1 MRVFK
6 SRAFDRFVSQAGIDD
21 AGLLEA
27 VSRAERGLI
36 DADLGGGV
44 IKQRIA
50 RPGEGRSG
58 GIRAIVLFK
67 AASRAFCVHGFQ
79 KSDISNISP
88 SELKAFKRLAAIELR
103 RTDVELEAALKSG
116 IYIEV
121 KEAVLGEDL

>member
-6 SRAFDRFVSQAGIDD
+6 SRAFERFASQSGIDD
-21 AGLLEA
+21 AALLDA
-27 VSRAERGLI
+27 VSRAERGSI

-58 GIRAIVLFK
+58 GIRAIILFR
-67 AASRAFCVHGFQ
+67 AANRAFCVHGFQ
-79 KSDISNISP
+79 KSDLSNIGP

-103 RTDVELEAALKSG
+103 RTEAELEAALKIG

-121 KEAVLGEDL
+121 KEAILAEDL